1 MTDEADLA
9 MIAAVAK
16 NGVIGQGGA
25 LPWHLPEDM
34 KHFRALTTGHA
45 VIMGRKTFESIGRP
59 LPKRRNI
66 VITRA
71 RDRLIT
77 GCEVANDLLSAVAL
91 AESDDACP
99 FIIGGAAIYRE
110 AMHLATRLYLT
121 EVDRDVE
128 GDVYFPAVP
137 AEFEVVERRRGET
150 PGLTFVTYERRA
162 DQSRGR

>member
-1 MTDEADLA
+1 MTRAAGLA

-16 NGVIGQGGA
+16 DGAIGQGGK

-66 VITRA
+66 VITRQS
-71 RDRLIT
+71 DRHIP
-77 GCEVANDLLSAVAL
+77 GCDVANDLPAAVAL
-91 AESDDACP
+91 AQSDDACP

-110 AMHLATRLYLT
+110 AMHLATHLFIT
-121 EVDRDVE
+121 EVDSDVD
-128 GDVYFPAVP
+128 GDVFFPEVP
-137 AEFEVVERRRGET
+137 AYFEVTERRKGET
-150 PGLTFVTYERRA
+150 PGVTFVTYERRA

>member
-1 MTDEADLA
+1 MTGEAGLA

-16 NGVIGQGGA
+16 NGAIGQGGQ

-66 VITRA
+66 VITRQ
-71 RDRLIT
+71 RDLRIASCDVT
-77 GCEVANDLLSAVAL
+77 NDLLAAIAL
-91 AESDDACP
+91 AESEDACP

-110 AMHLATRLYLT
+110 AMHLATHLFIT
-121 EVDRDVE
+121 EVDRDIE
-128 GDVYFPAVP
+128 GDVYFPAMP
-137 AEFEVVERRRGET
+137 AEFEVVERRAGET
-150 PGLTFVTYERRA
+150 PELTFVTYERRA
-162 DQSRGR
+162 DQSREP